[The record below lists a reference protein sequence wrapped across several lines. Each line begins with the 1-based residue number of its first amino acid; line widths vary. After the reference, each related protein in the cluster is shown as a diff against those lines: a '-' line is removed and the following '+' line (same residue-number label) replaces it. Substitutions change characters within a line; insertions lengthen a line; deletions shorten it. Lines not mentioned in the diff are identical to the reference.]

1 MAKIE
6 SEKPRLGISAC
17 LLGERVRYGAL
28 LMKALAVRATP
39 ARHASALRH
48 AAGSLEPALGAD
60 ERAELGEVI
69 DAYRRG
75 ARPLGVP
82 LMLIGHHVRRGGVAR
97 LADQVYLD
105 PHPEERRLRHRA

>member
-60 ERAELGEVI
+60 ERPSW
-69 DAYRRG
+69 
-75 ARPLGVP
+75 ARSSTPTAAAP
-82 LMLIGHHVRRGGVAR
+82 AR
-97 LADQVYLD
+97 WAC
-105 PHPEERRLRHRA
+105 R